1 MTVLFTDPFTGTLSA
16 TNYTDEATQWS
27 TSGGELLCGTSSFR
41 VLNTTTS
48 AHALLADCRLIFTRR
63 SATFDGGVVARSTIS
78 GATSSIGNCY
88 VINPFGTQVDVIR
101 RIAGVNT
108 TVAGGLT
115 SITYANGD
123 IFTVDV
129 KTTGATVTFDCFINA
144 TPIGTVTD
152 SSGLRLLN
160 TGATGFVVFNSACRF
175 DDFSVDDLASPVAL
189 LSPLTFQ
196 PMRTTLRL

>member
-1 MTVLFTDPFTGTLSA
+1 MTVLFTDSFTGTLSA
-16 TNYTDEATQWS
+16 TNYTDEAAQWS

-41 VLNTTTS
+41 VLYTTAA
-48 AHALLADCRLIFTRR
+48 AHAALDTVRLTFTRR

-78 GATSSIGNCY
+78 GATSSTGNCY

-108 TVAGGLT
+108 TVPGGLT
-115 SITYANGD
+115 SITYNNGD
-123 IFTVDV
+123 VFAVDV
-129 KTTGATVTFDCFINA
+129 KTVGATVTFDCYINA
-144 TPIGTVTD
+144 VAIGTITD

-175 DDFSVDDLASPVAL
+175 DDYIVDDLASAVAL

-196 PMRTTLRL
+196 PMRTILRM